1 MEFKKDRIIDPIP
14 KREPSNINYPL
25 KDLALKYYDDLES
38 IVNDLATKCAGGEEA
53 SLVFP
58 SGKITIKLR

>member
-1 MEFKKDRIIDPIP
+1 MIDLKEKILNPAP
-14 KREPSNINYPL
+14 RRGPSAYSYPL
-25 KDLALKYYDDLES
+25 KDLALKYYDDLEA
-38 IVNDLATKCAGGEEA
+38 IVNDLATKCAGGEET

>member
-1 MEFKKDRIIDPIP
+1 MIDLKEKILNPTP
-14 KREPSNINYPL
+14 RREPNAHSYPL
-25 KDLALKYYDDLES
+25 KDLALKYYDDLEA
-38 IVNDLATKCAGGEEA
+38 IVNDLALKCAEGEET

>member
-1 MEFKKDRIIDPIP
+1 MDFKNDRIINPTP
-14 KREPSNINYPL
+14 RRGQSAHSYPL
-25 KDLALKYYDDLES
+25 KDLALKYYDDLEA
-38 IVNDLATKCAGGEEA
+38 IVNDLALKCVGGEET